1 MHACFTFGVLVRP
14 AHRSVLKLNK
24 VVVVVVV
31 HAGQAL
37 ISVLRRSVMMRLQ
50 TGRLKPII
58 LLAHRST
65 LHPLLRNETT
75 QIGLV
80 PVVQLILLDK

>member
-24 VVVVVVV
+24 VVVVVVYT
-31 HAGQAL
+31 GQAL

-50 TGRLKPII
+50 TGKLKPII